1 VAKTEKPHERGERH
15 LRESGYSDHEKKKK
29 RARGGHIPGMK
40 AEGRPDRRGRAA
52 GGESPRPKPQ
62 NIPMIDESRYD
73 PDRDRT
79 PMPGRPI
86 NEPAPL
92 SEARARGGDLPDDAQ
107 GNVHANSAL
116 ARGGKHKGKGK
127 VTININAAQQ
137 GDPQHEQMAH
147 EAGIQQ
153 GAKMG
158 AQAVAAKMAGGAG
171 GPPPMAGGP
180 PRPPMGAPMMPPPG
194 GPPMMGP
201 GGPPPGA
208 GGPPPGGMP
217 PKPPGM
223 MARGGEMRRRD
234 EHGRFTGGAV

>member
-1 VAKTEKPHERGERH
+1 MEKTEKPHERGARH
-15 LRESGYSDHEKKKK
+15 LRESGYSEPNEEGHKAKK
-29 RARGGHIPGMK
+29 RARGGHIPGME
-40 AEGRPDRRGRAA
+40 AEGRPDRR
-52 GGESPRPKPQ
+52 
-62 NIPMIDESRYD
+62 
-73 PDRDRT
+73 
-79 PMPGRPI
+79 
-86 NEPAPL
+86 
-92 SEARARGGDLPDDAQ
+92 ARGGE
-107 GNVHANSAL
+107 H
-116 ARGGKHKGKGK
+116 KHKGK
-127 VTININAAQQ
+127 VTININAAQK

-217 PKPPGM
+217 PRPPGM
-223 MARGGEMRRRD
+223 MARGGAMHKRD
-234 EHGRFTGGAV
+234 EHGRFIGGAV

>member
-1 VAKTEKPHERGERH
+1 MEKTEKPHERGARH
-15 LRESGYSDHEKKKK
+15 LRESGYSEPNEEGHKAKK
-29 RARGGHIPGMK
+29 RARGGHVPGKK
-40 AEGRPDRRGRAA
+40 AEHRPDRR
-52 GGESPRPKPQ
+52 S
-62 NIPMIDESRYD
+62 
-73 PDRDRT
+73 
-79 PMPGRPI
+79 
-86 NEPAPL
+86 
-92 SEARARGGDLPDDAQ
+92 RGGDLPDDAQ
-107 GNVHANSAL
+107 GNVHADSAL
-116 ARGGKHKGKGK
+116 ARGGKHHKGK

-217 PKPPGM
+217 PRPPGM